1 VLRLP
6 GEPRMDKDLPFQEI
20 PTGAPSR

>member
-6 GEPRMDKDLPFQEI
+6 PEPRMDKDVPFREI
-20 PTGAPSR
+20 PTGAV